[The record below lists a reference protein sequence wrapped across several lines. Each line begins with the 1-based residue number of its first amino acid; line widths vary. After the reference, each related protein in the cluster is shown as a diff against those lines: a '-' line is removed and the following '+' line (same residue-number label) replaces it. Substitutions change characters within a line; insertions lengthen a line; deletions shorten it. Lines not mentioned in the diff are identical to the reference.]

1 VPKKNGYPTQQ
12 EAAFTNAMVSSGDAT
27 YAAAKAGYSSP
38 SKRAH
43 QLMNNPAVVDEVR
56 RRQAQRI
63 ENDLLPLAV
72 DTLRTVMADPKQPGS
87 TRVQAAKVVL
97 TQVYGRTAEG
107 GGKEPHEMS
116 AGELQAL
123 VDQARRELAERSTLV
138 IDHDDSGESAQGAPN
153 PFA

>member
-1 VPKKNGYPTQQ
+1 
-12 EAAFTNAMVSSGDAT
+12 
-27 YAAAKAGYSSP
+27 
-38 SKRAH
+38 
-43 QLMNNPAVVDEVR
+43 MNNPAVVDEVR